1 MIALGIVAILAAVA
15 YPSYTRA
22 VVRSHR
28 VEAQNYLR
36 EVAQQQEEY
45 LFNRRRYADSLLT
58 LNKTVPDQVA
68 KYYTVEMVTRA
79 APPPGFTITA
89 TPKSGSVQASDP
101 PLVLDNTGL
110 RTPAEL
116 W

>member
-1 MIALGIVAILAAVA
+1 MIALAIVATLAAVA

-45 LFNRRRYADSLLT
+45 LFARRRYADTLLT
-58 LNKTVPDQVA
+58 LNKPVPEQVA

-79 APPPGFTITA
+79 APPPGFSITA
-89 TPKSGSVQASDP
+89 TPKTGTVQADDP
-101 PLVLDNTGL
+101 ALVLDNTGL
-110 RTPAEL
+110 RTPADL